1 MYNIQLLIKFAL
13 TYTNLVDIIYSPR
26 TVFFWM
32 AVPMAKQTKKNIFAL
47 QKLQRVEDIF
57 VGLYV
62 GLASSELSI
71 NFLKCGS
78 KYTVHCGN
86 SLSHFFDKI
95 FVKVTVLLIKEV
107 TKE

>member
-1 MYNIQLLIKFAL
+1 
-13 TYTNLVDIIYSPR
+13 
-26 TVFFWM
+26 M
-32 AVPMAKQTKKNIFAL
+32 AVPMAKQTKEKIFAL

-57 VGLYV
+57 CWFI

-71 NFLKCGS
+71 NFPKCGS